1 MQFIIDFKNDASEEA
16 ISHYLA
22 AAECLIVRTFD
33 SYQKV
38 YLVEADVRPPLSSI
52 VESIINDG
60 ENPIELLSYPVQAG
74 EFYPQ
79 VTFATE
85 EDADWWKVAS
95 AHNPD
100 LSQPT
105 QTVDRRGDGAVVY
118 IVDSGV
124 MGSHDDFEYVDVS
137 TLYSFNGDPEDFN
150 GHGTAL
156 ASVISGETC
165 GITAAKIKSVKI
177 FQSGVTTLQ
186 SHMVAAFD
194 AILQDAALN
203 PNLFPIVNLS
213 WSIPKNEYIE
223 SKIRFLIENG
233 ITVISAA
240 GNNGVPIENVT
251 PASMPEV
258 CAVGAYNQDFEP
270 ADFSNY
276 SGDISNTAQP
286 VNTGALDI
294 WAPGT
299 IIKIA
304 LINGGYGYT
313 NGTSIAAAIHSA
325 AVAYNSFCLVL
336 SDGTTPSVVSA
347 TPYLSAVISS
357 GKEGI
362 LQLSEQYQNSVNK
375 VTRFATSYDG
385 DNGTVLGSTS
395 KFTILA
401 RSGEKI
407 EKMFLNEL
415 VADTFE
421 LGQPLPEG
429 FEIDNGW
436 LIGLINVD
444 EPTVFKTTIAYTTH
458 GGRLITGTVTI
469 AMLPAGM
476 EIQDAGLDRA
486 LEINLL
492 DTCGPTLNTPGTL
505 WYCGGN
511 CVTTGGLCVDACGGP
526 GYKDPLAGELQ
537 CYCNGIPQDCN

>member
-1 MQFIIDFKNDASEEA
+1 MQFIIDFKNDASEDA

-22 AAECLIVRTFD
+22 SAECLIVRTFD

-38 YLVEADVRPPLSSI
+38 YLVESDARPPQSGI
-52 VESIINDG
+52 VESIINDS
-60 ENPIELLSYPVQAG
+60 ENPIELLSYPITEG
-74 EFYPQ
+74 EYYPQ

-85 EDADWWKVAS
+85 DNVDWWKVAS
-95 AHNPD
+95 SSNPD
-100 LSQPT
+100 LSAPT
-105 QTVDRRGDGAVVY
+105 QTIDRRGAGAVVY
-118 IVDSGV
+118 VVDSGV

-137 TLYSFNGDPEDFN
+137 TLYSFNGDPQDFN
-150 GHGTAL
+150 GHGTAI
-156 ASVISGETC
+156 ASVISGEVC
-165 GITAAKIKSVKI
+165 GIADAKIKSVKI

-186 SHMVAAFD
+186 SHMIAAFD

-203 PNLFPIVNLS
+203 PDLFPIVNLS

-223 SKIRFLIENG
+223 SKIRFLIESG
-233 ITVISAA
+233 ITVVAAA

-258 CAVGAYNQDFEP
+258 CAVGAYTQDFEP

-276 SGDISNTAQP
+276 SGDISNTAEA

-299 IIKIA
+299 MIKVA
-304 LINGGYGYT
+304 LTNGGYGFIG
-313 NGTSIAAAIHSA
+313 GTSIAAAIHSA

-336 SDGTTPSVVSA
+336 SDGTTPAIVSA
-347 TPYLSAVISS
+347 TPFLSAVISS
-357 GKEGI
+357 GKKGI
-362 LQLSEQYQNSVNK
+362 LELSEQYQNSVNM

-385 DNGTVLGSTS
+385 DNGTVLGVTS
-395 KFTILA
+395 NYVMLA
-401 RSGEKI
+401 KSGVKL

-421 LGQPLPEG
+421 LGEPLPDG

-436 LIGLINVD
+436 IVGTVNVD
-444 EPTVFKTTIAYTTH
+444 EPTIFKTSIVYTTH
-458 GGRLITGTVTI
+458 GGRIIEGTVTI
-469 AMLPAGM
+469 VMMPEGM
-476 EIQDAGLDRA
+476 EVQDAGFDNA

-492 DTCGPTLNTPGTL
+492 NSCTRQLNTPGTL
-505 WYCGGN
+505 WYCGGD
-511 CVTTGGLCVDACGGP
+511 CFTTGGQCVDRCGGA
-526 GYKDPLAGELQ
+526 GYKDPEFDNLV
-537 CYCNGIPQDCN
+537 CYCNGIPQECE